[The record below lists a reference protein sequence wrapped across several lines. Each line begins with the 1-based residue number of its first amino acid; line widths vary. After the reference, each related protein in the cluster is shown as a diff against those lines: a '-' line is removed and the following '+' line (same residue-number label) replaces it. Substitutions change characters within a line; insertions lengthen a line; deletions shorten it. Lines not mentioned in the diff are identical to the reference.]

1 MNIWLEA
8 IRNRVRFAYKGSISV
23 EDLFSLELSDLD
35 ILYQNLSKQMRDLSC
50 GSLLDTES
58 NEKFAEVELKQ
69 ALVKGV
75 FDIKQEEA
83 RALKEKIANLE
94 ERQKI
99 MRVINQKE
107 DAELANLSIEEL
119 KDKLNELE

>member
-8 IRNRVRFAYKGSISV
+8 IRNKIRFAYKGSIST

-35 ILYQNLSKQMRDLSC
+35 ALYQRLSKEIRDMSC
-50 GSLLDTES
+50 DSLLD
-58 NEKFAEVELKQ
+58 EKNNKMLEELELRQ
-69 ALVKGV
+69 SLVKGV
-75 FDIKQEEA
+75 FDIKQAEA
-83 RALKEKIANLE
+83 KALKEKIAKLE
-94 ERQKI
+94 EKQKI

-107 DAELANLSIEEL
+107 DDELADLSIEEL